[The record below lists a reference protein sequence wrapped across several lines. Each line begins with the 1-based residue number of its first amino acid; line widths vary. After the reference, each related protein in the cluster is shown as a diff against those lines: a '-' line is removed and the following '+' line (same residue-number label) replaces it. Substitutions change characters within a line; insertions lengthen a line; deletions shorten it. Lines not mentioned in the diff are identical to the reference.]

1 MPRKVTVKVNNINLI
16 FNKLYYEQLAPGNSK
31 QFEEDVKK
39 KNEMIFLQKF
49 KDSDFS
55 ACQELEKHFGESFKK
70 FRLKTDYPGLLI
82 GTGNPHGSG
91 AVASDIKCGFS
102 FSYVTGQPYLPSSG
116 VKGILRSSFA
126 DRRPAVI
133 DFLSKILKNESICDK
148 DIEELDKDIFE
159 GSDIFLDA
167 VLAKGSKDGR
177 VLGADY
183 ITPHYPLDKN
193 LMKNP
198 NPIHIIKILPGVTFE
213 FRFILHHATLPSGI
227 EISAENKQELFRMLL
242 CYFGVGAKT
251 NVGYGILLPVS
262 DDAVSQNIA
271 PPAERANTA
280 NEQPKVRIDPQLLC
294 PICKQRKREPDPVR
308 GKLKKYCSECYNNM
322 KRNGSMNRNRA
333 H

>member
-55 ACQELEKHFGESFKK
+55 ACKELEEHFGESFRK

-133 DFLSKILKNESICDK
+133 DFLSKILENESICDK

-159 GSDIFLDA
+159 D
-167 VLAKGSKDGR
+167 
-177 VLGADY
+177 
-183 ITPHYPLDKN
+183 
-193 LMKNP
+193 
-198 NPIHIIKILPGVTFE
+198 
-213 FRFILHHATLPSGI
+213 
-227 EISAENKQELFRMLL
+227 
-242 CYFGVGAKT
+242 
-251 NVGYGILLPVS
+251 
-262 DDAVSQNIA
+262 
-271 PPAERANTA
+271 
-280 NEQPKVRIDPQLLC
+280 
-294 PICKQRKREPDPVR
+294 RKSVV
-308 GKLKKYCSECYNNM
+308 
-322 KRNGSMNRNRA
+322 
-333 H
+333 

>member
-1 MPRKVTVKVNNINLI
+1 
-16 FNKLYYEQLAPGNSK
+16 
-31 QFEEDVKK
+31 
-39 KNEMIFLQKF
+39 MIFLPEIQGQR
-49 KDSDFS
+49 FS
-55 ACQELEKHFGESFKK
+55 ACQELEEHFGECFKK

-133 DFLSKILKNESICDK
+133 DFLSKILENESICDK

-167 VLAKGSKDGR
+167 VLAKGSKDGSI
-177 VLGADY
+177 LGADY

-213 FRFILHHATLPSGI
+213 FRFILYPATLPSGI
-227 EISAENKQELFRMLL
+227 KISAENKQELFRMLL

-251 NVGYGILLPVS
+251 NGRIRHLLPVS
-262 DDAVSQNIA
+262 DDAVPRNVA
-271 PPAERANTA
+271 PPGRKNEYCNRTA
-280 NEQPKVRIDPQLLC
+280 SSSD
-294 PICKQRKREPDPVR
+294 
-308 GKLKKYCSECYNNM
+308 
-322 KRNGSMNRNRA
+322 
-333 H
+333 

>member
-55 ACQELEKHFGESFKK
+55 ACQELEEHFGECFRK

-167 VLAKGSKDGR
+167 VLAKGGKGNR

-183 ITPHYPLDKN
+183 ITPHYPLDKKPDEKSESDTYHQDPARSD
-193 LMKNP
+193 LRVP
-198 NPIHIIKILPGVTFE
+198 FH
-213 FRFILHHATLPSGI
+213 
-227 EISAENKQELFRMLL
+227 SASRN
-242 CYFGVGAKT
+242 T
-251 NVGYGILLPVS
+251 P
-262 DDAVSQNIA
+262 
-271 PPAERANTA
+271 ER
-280 NEQPKVRIDPQLLC
+280 
-294 PICKQRKREPDPVR
+294 
-308 GKLKKYCSECYNNM
+308 Y
-322 KRNGSMNRNRA
+322 
-333 H
+333 

>member
-1 MPRKVTVKVNNINLI
+1 MKVNNINLI
-16 FNKLYYEQLAPGNSK
+16 FNKLYYEQLTPGNSER
-31 QFEEDVKK
+31 FEKDIKE
-39 KNEMIFLQKF
+39 KNKTIFTQKF
-49 KDSDFS
+49 TNADFS
-55 ACQELEKHFGESFKK
+55 ACQELERHFGESFKK

-91 AVASDIKCGFS
+91 AVSSDIKCGFS

-133 DFLSKILKNESICDK
+133 DFLRKILKNESICDK
-148 DIEELDKDIFE
+148 DIDELDKDIFE

-167 VLAKGSKDGR
+167 VLAKGNKDGSI
-177 VLGADY
+177 LGADY

-251 NVGYGILLPVS
+251 NVGYGSLLPVF
-262 DDAVSQNIA
+262 DDAVPRNVA
-271 PPAERANTA
+271 PPTGRTNTA
-280 NEQPKVRIDPQLLC
+280 TEQPKV
-294 PICKQRKREPDPVR
+294 
-308 GKLKKYCSECYNNM
+308 
-322 KRNGSMNRNRA
+322 
-333 H
+333 

>member
-55 ACQELEKHFGESFKK
+55 ACQELEEHFGECFRK

-133 DFLSKILKNESICDK
+133 
-148 DIEELDKDIFE
+148 
-159 GSDIFLDA
+159 
-167 VLAKGSKDGR
+167 
-177 VLGADY
+177 
-183 ITPHYPLDKN
+183 
-193 LMKNP
+193 
-198 NPIHIIKILPGVTFE
+198 
-213 FRFILHHATLPSGI
+213 
-227 EISAENKQELFRMLL
+227 
-242 CYFGVGAKT
+242 
-251 NVGYGILLPVS
+251 
-262 DDAVSQNIA
+262 
-271 PPAERANTA
+271 
-280 NEQPKVRIDPQLLC
+280 
-294 PICKQRKREPDPVR
+294 
-308 GKLKKYCSECYNNM
+308 
-322 KRNGSMNRNRA
+322 
-333 H
+333 

>member
-1 MPRKVTVKVNNINLI
+1 M
-16 FNKLYYEQLAPGNSK
+16 
-31 QFEEDVKK
+31 
-39 KNEMIFLQKF
+39 
-49 KDSDFS
+49 
-55 ACQELEKHFGESFKK
+55 
-70 FRLKTDYPGLLI
+70 
-82 GTGNPHGSG
+82 
-91 AVASDIKCGFS
+91 
-102 FSYVTGQPYLPSSG
+102 
-116 VKGILRSSFA
+116 
-126 DRRPAVI
+126 
-133 DFLSKILKNESICDK
+133 
-148 DIEELDKDIFE
+148 
-159 GSDIFLDA
+159 
-167 VLAKGSKDGR
+167 LAKGGKGNR

-262 DDAVSQNIA
+262 DGAVSQNIA

-280 NEQPKVRIDPQLLC
+280 NEQPQVRIDPQLLC

-308 GKLKKYCSECYNNM
+308 GELKKYCSECYNNM